1 MNLIQEAFQ
10 RLFPERTFDF
20 QGVLKYNKKLG
31 DFNANI
37 RLQENLLRIN
47 LNHKWKEIEP
57 EIKIGLIQTLLLKML
72 AKKYGERQRG
82 RTFNIELYNSFIKKI
97 PSFTQ
102 KTKTEPSLE
111 EAFQRVNQN
120 YFSRQLE
127 KPNLSWGAASF
138 RKLACYNFHNDTVVV
153 SAVFREAPGEV
164 LDYLLYHE
172 LLHKKEKFN
181 YKNNRNYFHTRKFR
195 KAEGLFLN
203 KKQIEGKINQIIRQY
218 KRKEKGG
225 KGIFANWQRL
235 FN

>member
-1 MNLIQEAFQ
+1 MDLIQEAFQ
-10 RLFPERTFDF
+10 RLFPERSFDF
-20 QGVLKYNKKLG
+20 QAVLKYNKKLG

-37 RLQENLLRIN
+37 RLRENLLRVN

-72 AKKYGERQRG
+72 GKKYGERQRG
-82 RTFNIELYNSFIKKI
+82 RTFNIELYNNFVKKI
-97 PSFTQ
+97 PSFTP

-120 YFSRQLE
+120 YFSGRLE

-153 SAVFREAPGEV
+153 SSVFKEAREEV

-172 LLHKKEKFN
+172 LLHKKEKFD
-181 YKNNRNYFHTRKFR
+181 YKNNRNYFHTPKFK
-195 KAEGLFLN
+195 KAERLFFN
-203 KKQIEGKINQIIRQY
+203 KKQIEKQINQTVRQY

-225 KGIFANWQRL
+225 RGIMGNFL
-235 FN
+235 ETFK